1 MRTPVRFCYSVLL
14 ATALAL
20 FYTGS
25 DRSGASAATT
35 LTVTATNDTGAGSLR
50 QAITDGNTDSPPV
63 TINFAIAPFDGTV
76 KTIPLESGD
85 LPPITNSFF
94 INGFSQSGASAG
106 TSPGTLTND
115 PVLLIALDG
124 SFVGGGPMAT
134 GLTFAVAGSVQ
145 GLIVQNF
152 PSMGLSGVEGVTLTE
167 NILTN
172 NPTGIV
178 LAGNTSTCTGGF
190 LLHNNI
196 GISVLGSSNTFTANQ
211 IVDNTSNGVDIA
223 GADNT
228 FVGNLIASNLAE
240 GVFINSGTNSFAST
254 TVSFNGSDGIYVTG
268 DGNSFSN
275 VTVSAN
281 GLDGIDIQAFGN
293 HLNHS
298 TISSN
303 TSHGVNVGGAAGGF
317 NVSAGSNTLS
327 GVTVFANGG
336 NGVILGGSS
345 NSLVGST
352 ISSNTGDG
360 VFILGLGNIVGG
372 TASGA
377 GNAILGNLGNG
388 IDIAAHDISGLGPTQ
403 SDFNVV
409 QGNFIGTDATRTN
422 DLGNGQSGIL
432 IDGTF
437 LEASG
442 NLIGGDSSGQG
453 NTIAFNESNGVTVV
467 SNAVSNAIFANSIF
481 TNAVLGIDLG
491 ANGVTLNHLFGVTP
505 SGPNHFQNF
514 PVLTAVLCSNGGV
527 LVQGFI
533 TNAAASTPAHI
544 EFFANTVCD
553 PSGFGQGQTFFGST
567 DLTTDLSGGAT
578 FSVPFANSSLA
589 GKFITATASDSSSN
603 TSEFSQC
610 ILMPDFTNTVIT
622 ITNCTNITVPVDPT
636 QSSVP
641 VKFNTPT
648 ATDICSATAI
658 VTCVPAS
665 GAIFPVGT
673 TPVVCT
679 AVDAAGNTATC
690 TFNVTVTAARQV
702 IVDIAPGFCPNVL
715 NTRGGG
721 VFQVAIV
728 GTESLNVSDID
739 PTKVKLNGV
748 PGDGNFAIEDVAVP
762 FVYTKRCPKRK
773 HDGIPDLVVEFDVN
787 QLVASLGTV
796 KNGQILVLTVEGNFF
811 DGSTFEGQDKI
822 KISTKKCKLP
832 KGLKN
837 PF

>member
-1 MRTPVRFCYSVLL
+1 L

-20 FYTGS
+20 LYTGS
-25 DRSGASAATT
+25 DRSGALAATT
-35 LTVTATNDTGAGSLR
+35 VTVTTTDDSGVGTLR

-76 KTIPLESGD
+76 KTIAPESGD

-94 INGFSQSGASAG
+94 INGFSQSGAGPG
-106 TSPGTLTND
+106 TSPGTLTNN

-124 SFVGGGPMAT
+124 SFVGGGPIAT
-134 GLTFAVAGSVQ
+134 GLTFTVAGSVQ

-152 PSMGLSGVEGVTLTE
+152 PSIGLSVVGGVTLTE

-172 NPTGIV
+172 NLIGIV
-178 LAGNTSTCTGGF
+178 LAGDSNTCTGSF

-196 GISVLGSSNTFTANQ
+196 GIDVLGSSNTFTANQ
-211 IVDNTSNGVDIA
+211 IVDNTSNGVGIA

-228 FVGNLIASNLAE
+228 FVGNLIASNFAE
-240 GVFINSGTNSFAST
+240 GVVINSGTNSFTST
-254 TVSFNGSDGIYVTG
+254 TLSFNGTEGVSVSG

-275 VTVSAN
+275 VIVSAN
-281 GLDGIDIQAFGN
+281 GSDGVDIQAFGN
-293 HLNHS
+293 RLNHS

-303 TSHGVNVGGAAGGF
+303 VSHGVNIGGGAGGF

-336 NGVILGGSS
+336 EGVILGGSS

-360 VFILGLGNIVGG
+360 VFVLGLDNTIGG
-372 TASGA
+372 TAAGA
-377 GNAILGNLGNG
+377 GNAILKNAGNG
-388 IDIAAHDISGLGPTQ
+388 IDIAAHDISGSGPTQ

-409 QGNFIGTDATRTN
+409 QGNFIGTDLTGTN
-422 DLGNGQSGIL
+422 ALGNSQSGVL
-432 IDGTF
+432 IDGTL

-442 NLIGGDSSGQG
+442 NLIGGESAGQA
-453 NTIAFNESNGVTVV
+453 NTIAFNGSNGVTVV
-467 SNAVSNAIFANSIF
+467 SNAVDNAIFANSIF

-491 ANGVTLNHLFGVTP
+491 ADGVTPNHPSGLTP
-505 SGPNHFQNF
+505 SGPNQFQNF

-533 TNAAASTPAHI
+533 TNSAASTSAHI

-553 PSGFGQGQTFFGST
+553 PSGFGQGQTFFGSA
-567 DLTTDLSGGAT
+567 DVTTDLSGGAT
-578 FSVPFANSSLA
+578 FSLPFANSDLVS
-589 GKFITATASDSSSN
+589 KFITATASDSSSN

-610 ILMPDFTNTVIT
+610 ILVPDFTNTVIT
-622 ITNCTNITVPVDPT
+622 INNCSNIIVSVGSTE
-636 QSSVP
+636 SSAVVTFP
-641 VKFNTPT
+641 APT
-648 ATDICSATAI
+648 AVNSCSMPTT
-658 VTCVPAS
+658 VTSVPAS
-665 GAIFPVGT
+665 GSIFPVGT
-673 TPVVCT
+673 TPVIST
-679 AVDAAGNTATC
+679 AVDSAGNTARC
-690 TFNVTVTAARQV
+690 TFNVTVTAPRQV

-721 VFQVAIV
+721 VLEVAIV
-728 GTESLNVSDID
+728 GTESLNVSNII
-739 PTKVKLNGV
+739 PASVTLNGV
-748 PGDGNFAIEDVAVP
+748 LGDGSSAIEDVAVP
-762 FVYTKRCPKRK
+762 FVYTKRCPKKK

-796 KNGQILVLTVEGNFF
+796 KNGQILVLTVNGTLL
-811 DGSTFEGQDKI
+811 DGSTIEGQDKI